1 MIDSIYINQCKK
13 GDASSY
19 KVIYEN
25 TSAYIFAIVKNY
37 IRDEEYRKD
46 IMQETYAAI
55 FSSIKSYDEKKGDF
69 KSWIARIAVFN
80 CIAFIRKNSKM
91 QFDYTLTAVEEI
103 TENDYLRFYE
113 LSKSEIEDILKE
125 MPLGYKTIFL
135 LSVIDEYT
143 HKEIAELLNITTETS
158 RSQLMRGIHWIKKNI
173 SLTTSNKLAYGNR

>member
-1 MIDSIYINQCKK
+1 MIDTIYINQCKN

-19 KVIYEN
+19 KKLYEL
-25 TSAYIFAIVKNY
+25 TSSYVYAIIKTY

-46 IMQETYAAI
+46 IMQETYAAL
-55 FSSIKSYDEKKGDF
+55 FTSIGTFDENKGEF
-69 KSWIARIAVFN
+69 KSWMAKITVYN
-80 CIAFIRKNSKM
+80 CISFLRKNSKM
-91 QFDYTLTAVEEI
+91 KFDYSLSLVEEI
-103 TENDYLRFYE
+103 DDNDYVKLHE
-113 LSKSEIEDILKE
+113 LSKNEINELLIN

-158 RSQLMRGIHWIKKNI
+158 RSQLMRGIQWIKKNI